1 MTRAGDDAERSDEEE
16 RRHMTPQ
23 STLVAKLPWCEWLP
37 QQRWYAGRNRELS
50 AAEPGLVV
58 ALRDDLDLVLVDAE
72 YTDGT
77 SERYQVI
84 VGWDSAPVSEYST
97 VATIGAAEDRTGFD
111 ALYVSDAPQFLLS
124 LMDTAAVRDGSG
136 VSVAF
141 TKEPGAELP
150 LEADPH
156 VSDAEQSNTSVI
168 FDRRAIFKVFR
179 RVSDGINPDIE
190 LNRVLARAGNP
201 HVARL
206 FGTYEIAAADADD
219 ASPLG
224 MVTEFAANAA
234 EGWAMATA
242 SVRDLFAEGDLYA
255 HEVGG
260 DFAGESYR
268 LGEAVASVHATL
280 AECLGTAQTTF
291 PVDNVLARLSSAV
304 AAVPELGKYA
314 ETVEERFQKLAQE
327 TITVQRV
334 HGDLHLGQVLRTP
347 ESWLLID
354 FEGEP
359 GQPLDER
366 RAPDSPLRDVA
377 GVLRSFEYAAYGPL
391 VDQSADKQRAAR
403 AREWVE
409 RNRTAFCDGYAA
421 ASGVDPRDSAL
432 LLAAYEL
439 DKAVYEAGYES
450 RHRPGWLPIP
460 LRSIARLTAV

>member
-1 MTRAGDDAERSDEEE
+1 MS
-16 RRHMTPQ
+16 Q
-23 STLVAKLPWCEWLP
+23 SAKLPWTEWLP
-37 QQRWYAGRNRELS
+37 QQRWYAGRNRQLS
-50 AAEPGLVV
+50 RAEVGLVV
-58 ALRDDLDLVLVDAE
+58 PLRDKLELVLVDAT
-72 YTDGT
+72 YASGPA
-77 SERYQVI
+77 ERYQVL
-84 VGWDSAPVSEYST
+84 VGWDAEPVTEYNT
-97 VATIGAAEDRTGFD
+97 VATIGSADDHTGYD
-111 ALYVSDAPQFLLS
+111 ALYGTDGPRFLLS
-124 LMDTAAVRDGSG
+124 LIDQSATRDSAGTE
-136 VSVAF
+136 VVF
-141 TKEPGAELP
+141 RKEPDVRLP
-150 LEADPH
+150 LDAWPR
-156 VSDAEQSNTSVI
+156 VADAEQSNTSVI
-168 FDRRAIFKVFR
+168 FDRDAIFKVFR
-179 RVSDGINPDIE
+179 RVSRGINPDIE
-190 LNRVLARAGNP
+190 LNRVLGRAGNP
-201 HVARL
+201 NVARL
-206 FGTYEIAAADADD
+206 LGTYEIAGDD
-219 ASPLG
+219 GAEDTAWPLG
-224 MVTEFAANAA
+224 MVTEFEANAA

-280 AECLGTAQTTF
+280 AETLGTAQATF
-291 PVDNVLARLSSAV
+291 PVDNVLARLAST
-304 AAVPELGKYA
+304 AALVPELQEHA
-314 ETVEERFQKLAQE
+314 ATVEERFGKLAGE

-391 VDQSADKQRAAR
+391 VDHEGDKQLAAR

-421 ASGVDPRDSAL
+421 ASHTDPRDSAR

-439 DKAVYEAGYES
+439 DKAVYEAGYEA

-460 LRSIARLTAV
+460 LRSIARLTAAE

>member
-1 MTRAGDDAERSDEEE
+1 MTD
-16 RRHMTPQ
+16 P
-23 STLVAKLPWCEWLP
+23 AKLPWSDWLP
-37 QQRWYAGRNRELS
+37 QQRWYAGRNRELTS
-50 AAEPGLVV
+50 AEAAVV
-58 ALRDDLDLVLVDAE
+58 VPLRDDLDLVLVDAQ
-72 YTDGT
+72 YADGS
-77 SERYQVI
+77 SERYQVM
-84 VGWDSAPVSEYST
+84 VQWDAGPVSEYST
-97 VATIGAAEDRTGFD
+97 VATIGAAGDRTGFD
-111 ALYVSDAPQFLLS
+111 ALYDTDAPRFLLS
-124 LMDTAAVRDGSG
+124 LIDSSAVLTAAGTEVRF
-136 VSVAF
+136 V
-141 TKEPGAELP
+141 KEPDVELP
-150 LEADPH
+150 MEAMPH

-168 FDRRAIFKVFR
+168 FDRAAIFKAFR
-179 RVSDGINPDIE
+179 RVNSGINPDIE

-206 FGTYEIAAADADD
+206 LGTYELAGPDEAW
-219 ASPLG
+219 PLG
-224 MVTEFAANAA
+224 MVTEFASNAA

-260 DFAGESYR
+260 DFAGESCR

-280 AECLGTAQTTF
+280 AESLGTAESAF
-291 PVDNVLARLSSAV
+291 PVDTVLARLAATV
-304 AAVPELGKYA
+304 AKVPELREYA
-314 ETVEERFQKLAQE
+314 STIAERFAKLADQP
-327 TITVQRV
+327 ITVQRV

-391 VDQSADKQRAAR
+391 VDQAADKQLAAR

-409 RNRTAFCDGYAA
+409 RNRTAFCEGYAA
-421 ASGVDPRDSAL
+421 ASGSDPRDAADV
-432 LLAAYEL
+432 LAAYEL
-439 DKAVYEAGYES
+439 DKAVYEAGYEA

-460 LRSIARLTAV
+460 LRSIARLTAS

>member
-1 MTRAGDDAERSDEEE
+1 MN
-16 RRHMTPQ
+16 
-23 STLVAKLPWCEWLP
+23 LPWSEWLP
-37 QQRWYAGRNRELS
+37 QQRWYAGRGREI
-50 AAEPGLVV
+50 ATAQPGHVV
-58 ALRDDLDLVLVDAE
+58 ALNDGLDLVLVDVA
-72 YTDGT
+72 YTDG
-77 SERYQVI
+77 SAERYQVI
-84 VGWDSAPVSEYST
+84 VSWDTAPVPEYTT
-97 VATIGAAEDRTGFD
+97 VATIGADNDHTGYD
-111 ALYVSDAPQFLLS
+111 ALYDPSAARFLLS
-124 LMDTAAVRDGSG
+124 LIDTSAARSD
-136 VSVAF
+136 VAF
-141 TKEPGAELP
+141 AKEPEVTLP
-150 LEADPH
+150 LEAAPR

-168 FDRRAIFKVFR
+168 FERDAILKVFR
-179 RVSDGINPDIE
+179 RVSPGINPDIE
-190 LNRVLARAGNP
+190 LNRVLGRAENP

-206 FGTYEIAAADADD
+206 LGSYELTAQGSDADTETN
-219 ASPLG
+219 SPLG
-224 MVTEFAANAA
+224 MATEYAANAA

-280 AECLGTAQTTF
+280 AEALGTSQAPF
-291 PVDNVLARLSSAV
+291 PVDTMLARLSSTV
-304 AAVPELGKYA
+304 AAVSELEQYA
-314 ETVEERFQKLAQE
+314 EAIEQRFQKLAEQ

-359 GQPLDER
+359 GQPVAER

-377 GVLRSFEYAAYGPL
+377 GVLRSYEYAAYGPL
-391 VDQSADKQRAAR
+391 VDHSDDKQLAAR
-403 AREWVE
+403 AREWVL

-421 ASGVDPRDSAL
+421 ASGIDPRDSAL

-439 DKAVYEAGYES
+439 DKAVYETGYES

-460 LRSIARLTAV
+460 LRSIAKLVNN

>member
-1 MTRAGDDAERSDEEE
+1 MSL
-16 RRHMTPQ
+16 
-23 STLVAKLPWCEWLP
+23 SAKLPWSDWLP

-50 AAEPGLVV
+50 TAEPAV
-58 ALRDDLDLVLVDAE
+58 AVPLRDDLELVLVDVS
-72 YTDGT
+72 YTDGFT
-77 SERYQVI
+77 ERYQVV
-84 VGWDSAPVSEYST
+84 VGWDSEPVSEYST
-97 VATIGAAEDRTGFD
+97 LATIGAADDHTAFD
-111 ALYVSDAPQFLLS
+111 ALYGPAAPQVLLS
-124 LMDTAAVRDGSG
+124 LIDSSATRGSPG
-136 VSVAF
+136 MEVTF
-141 TKEPGAELP
+141 TKEPDVELP
-150 LEADPH
+150 LDAYPR
-156 VSDAEQSNTSVI
+156 VMDAEQSNTSVI
-168 FDRRAIFKVFR
+168 FDRPPAAIFKVFR
-179 RVSDGINPDIE
+179 RVSPGINPDIE
-190 LNRVLARAGNP
+190 LNRVLGRAGNP

-206 FGTYEIAAADADD
+206 LGTYQIAGPDLGSDAAW
-219 ASPLG
+219 PLG
-224 MVTEFAANAA
+224 MTTAYAANAA

-280 AECLGTAQTTF
+280 AETLGTEQAEF
-291 PVDNVLARLSSAV
+291 PVDNVLARLSSAA
-304 AAVPELGKYA
+304 AAVPDLEQYA
-314 ETVEERFQKLAQE
+314 ATIEERFAKLAHE

-366 RAPDSPLRDVA
+366 RALDSPLRDVA

-391 VDQSADKQRAAR
+391 VDHSADKQRAAR
-403 AREWVE
+403 AREWVA

-421 ASGVDPRDSAL
+421 ASGTDPRDSAS

-439 DKAVYEAGYES
+439 DKAVYETGYES
-450 RHRPGWLPIP
+450 RHRPTWLPIP
-460 LRSIARLTAV
+460 LRSIARLTAA

>member
-1 MTRAGDDAERSDEEE
+1 MN
-16 RRHMTPQ
+16 
-23 STLVAKLPWCEWLP
+23 LPWSEWLP
-37 QQRWYAGRNRELS
+37 QQRWYAGRSRELVT
-50 AAEPGLVV
+50 AEPGHVV
-58 ALRDDLDLVLVDAE
+58 ALNDGLDLVLVDVA
-72 YTDGT
+72 YADG
-77 SERYQVI
+77 SAERYQVI
-84 VGWDSAPVSEYST
+84 VSWDTAPVPEYTT
-97 VATIGAAEDRTGFD
+97 VATIGADDDRTAYD
-111 ALYVSDAPQFLLS
+111 ALYDPSAAQFLLS
-124 LMDTAAVRDGSG
+124 LIDTSTVRSD
-136 VSVAF
+136 VVFA
-141 TKEPGAELP
+141 KEPEVTLP
-150 LEADPH
+150 LEAAPR

-168 FDRRAIFKVFR
+168 FERDAILKVFR
-179 RVSDGINPDIE
+179 RVSAGINPDIE
-190 LNRVLARAGNP
+190 LNRVLGRAENP

-206 FGTYEIAAADADD
+206 LGSYELVQQGSDIRAENNC
-219 ASPLG
+219 PLG
-224 MVTEFAANAA
+224 MATEYAANAA

-280 AECLGTAQTTF
+280 AEALGTSQAPF
-291 PVDNVLARLSSAV
+291 PVDTMLARLSSTV
-304 AAVPELGKYA
+304 ADVSELKEYA
-314 ETVEERFQKLAQE
+314 ETIEQRFQKLAEQ

-359 GQPLDER
+359 GQPLEER

-391 VDQSADKQRAAR
+391 VDQSTDKQLAAR
-403 AREWVE
+403 AREWVQ

-460 LRSIARLTAV
+460 LRSIAKLVSN